1 MAYVIFEVK
10 SENLGKINQMLKD
23 DVVSRQSILMRD
35 ASSLSMDRQVS
46 FLKIEGSEAGLK
58 RAKELAK
65 ELEFTKLDQKKAEDI
80 NKKIM
85 EQEESAADGMGM
97 IFD

>member
-1 MAYVIFEVK
+1 MSYVIFEVK